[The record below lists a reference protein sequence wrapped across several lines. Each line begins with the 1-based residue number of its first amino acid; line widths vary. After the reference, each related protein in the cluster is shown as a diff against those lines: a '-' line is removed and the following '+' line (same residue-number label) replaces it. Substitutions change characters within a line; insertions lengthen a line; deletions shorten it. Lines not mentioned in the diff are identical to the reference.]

1 MDINFKQAKNFFDN
15 FSDQELKD
23 KIEILQ
29 TQLAMIQNELIR
41 RKYNNKD
48 DQSKEKNMQK

>member
-1 MDINFKQAKNFFDN
+1 MDINFKQPKNFFDN

-29 TQLAMIQNELIR
+29 TQLVMIQNELIR